1 MKIVFTTFTY
11 YPNKDGVQMV
21 TQYMAEGL
29 VKLGHEVTVVTHM
42 RENLVREEEYK
53 GVKIVR
59 FIVKSIIKTYYG
71 EKRNFQ
77 EFLLSNSDQIDVLIT
92 VCANTAFAEWTYP
105 LVDKLNCKK
114 IMYQHGMYDGHLHLK
129 QAHSF
134 IRVAKQ
140 LVLTPYWEVYHRL
153 HWKQI
158 MKYDACVHLFENDS
172 SHKYF
177 KEHGF
182 KNNEVILNSCDH
194 ELFEPATDT
203 DKTVVKDLGIGDR
216 FFLYVANFCAGKDQ
230 MLALENFYQL
240 NEKDI
245 ELIFVGSKNNE
256 YLQGLIERKNQLDM
270 EYSTEKKVK
279 FITELPRNKT
289 VSLIRECYACLMTS
303 NNEYLPITLIEAM
316 ACNKPFISTNVGV
329 VAKLPGGVIANEGE
343 DVAYWMRY
351 FINHPQFVED
361 MGKIAG
367 TYVRENMYIEDKI
380 KQLENLI
387 GRVCVAR

>member
-1 MKIVFTTFTY
+1 
-11 YPNKDGVQMV
+11 
-21 TQYMAEGL
+21 
-29 VKLGHEVTVVTHM
+29 
-42 RENLVREEEYK
+42 
-53 GVKIVR
+53 
-59 FIVKSIIKTYYG
+59 
-71 EKRNFQ
+71 
-77 EFLLSNSDQIDVLIT
+77 
-92 VCANTAFAEWTYP
+92 
-105 LVDKLNCKK
+105 
-114 IMYQHGMYDGHLHLK
+114 MYQHGMYDGHLHLK

-158 MKYDACVHLFENDS
+158 RKYDACVHLFENDS

-230 MLALENFYQL
+230 MLALKNFYQL
-240 NEKDI
+240 NEKDN
-245 ELIFVGSKNNE
+245 ELVFVGSKDNE

-343 DVAYWMRY
+343 DIVYWMRY

-387 GRVCVAR
+387 GRVCEAR

>member
-1 MKIVFTTFTY
+1 MNIMFMVHTY

-29 VKLGHEVTVVTHM
+29 ARKGHKVTIISPLSDGMM
-42 RENLVREEEYK
+42 REEMHNDVR
-53 GVKIVR
+53 IVR
-59 FIVKSIIKTYYG
+59 FKAGRRLAFFHG
-71 EKRNFQ
+71 EKKEFQ
-77 EFLLSNSDQIDVLIT
+77 SFLLKEDFNLDCLVT
-92 VCANTAFAEWTYP
+92 VCSNIAFAAWTYP
-105 LVDKLNCKK
+105 LVDRLKCKK

-129 QAHSF
+129 QANSV
-134 IRVAKQ
+134 IRVVKQ
-140 LVLTPYWEVYHRL
+140 LVLTPYWEIYHRS

-158 MKYDACVHLFENDS
+158 MKYDACIHLFENDS

-177 KEHGF
+177 KEHDF
-182 KNNEVILNSCDH
+182 KNNEVILNSCDP
-194 ELFEPATDT
+194 EPFEPATDA
-203 DKTVVKDLGIGDR
+203 DATVVKDLGIGDT
-216 FFLYVANFCAGKDQ
+216 FFLYVANFCARKDQ

-240 NEKDI
+240 DEKDT
-245 ELIFVGSKNNE
+245 ELIFVGSKDNE
-256 YLQGLIERKNQLDM
+256 YLQGLIKRKNQLDK
-270 EYSTEKKVK
+270 EYGIGKKVK

-343 DVAYWMRY
+343 DVAYWMNY

-367 TYVRENMYIEDKI
+367 IYVRENMYIEDKI
-380 KQLENLI
+380 DQLENLI
-387 GRVCVAR
+387 GRVCISR

>member
-1 MKIVFTTFTY
+1 
-11 YPNKDGVQMV
+11 
-21 TQYMAEGL
+21 
-29 VKLGHEVTVVTHM
+29 
-42 RENLVREEEYK
+42 
-53 GVKIVR
+53 
-59 FIVKSIIKTYYG
+59 
-71 EKRNFQ
+71 
-77 EFLLSNSDQIDVLIT
+77 
-92 VCANTAFAEWTYP
+92 
-105 LVDKLNCKK
+105 
-114 IMYQHGMYDGHLHLK
+114 MYQHGMYDGHLHLK